1 MSRFVCFSGVF
12 NLVTFEV
19 TSPCPVPFFVSCC
32 DHPLV
37 SHACFLFSIFSLL
50 SYFNGAQKIP
60 ELFCLLNPFLPPFFI
75 VVSLRKNRL
84 FQSVRFSVISS
95 IHSVVHPQPL
105 LPKRFHPPREISAP
119 IQHSLP
125 SFLSPS
131 PGNHRFTFCLY
142 GLPHS
147 PFFLKT
153 ESETL

>member
-1 MSRFVCFSGVF
+1 MYLSAQRDILLNEDAHTHTPGNGVVRRSSAQLFSGGQEAA
-12 NLVTFEV
+12 VTCLAPLRACA
-19 TSPCPVPFFVSCC
+19 TCKLCPSGGWVG
-32 DHPLV
+32 
-37 SHACFLFSIFSLL
+37 I
-50 SYFNGAQKIP
+50 
-60 ELFCLLNPFLPPFFI
+60 
-75 VVSLRKNRL
+75 
-84 FQSVRFSVISS
+84 ISS